1 MESLELKR
9 MSKKTGD
16 KLYKLNISHEA
27 VKGGESRIKSVEKE
41 IYSIFAE
48 EHEERDMRKADMEI
62 KKLENMADHR
72 T

>member
-27 VKGGESRIKSVEKE
+27 VKSGESKIKSIEKE
-41 IYSIFAE
+41 IYSILA
-48 EHEERDMRKADMEI
+48 
-62 KKLENMADHR
+62 
-72 T
+72 